1 MIYDEITVAFQ
12 KGRADAELLLHETVE
27 EILGDHWCDRIK
39 LDKIRC
45 AYAAAKAGQ
54 AARSVEMGTFVH
66 GLEHLEKHAE
76 RSAE

>member
-1 MIYDEITVAFQ
+1 MTYDEITAAFQ

-27 EILGDHWCDRIK
+27 DILNDHWCDRIK

-45 AYAAAKAGQ
+45 SYAAAKAGQ

>member
-27 EILGDHWCDRIK
+27 DILNDHWCDRIK

-45 AYAAAKAGQ
+45 AYAAAKVGEVGE
-54 AARSVEMGTFVH
+54 AARAAEMHSNMEV
-66 GLEHLEKHAE
+66 
-76 RSAE
+76 

>member
-45 AYAAAKAGQ
+45 AYAAANTGK
-54 AARSVEMGTFVH
+54 AARDAEMH
-66 GLEHLEKHAE
+66 GNMEV
-76 RSAE
+76 

>member
-45 AYAAAKAGQ
+45 AYAAAKAGK
-54 AARSVEMGTFVH
+54 AARDAEMQICW
-66 GLEHLEKHAE
+66 LNQ
-76 RSAE
+76 

>member
-12 KGRADAELLLHETVE
+12 KGRADAEPLLHETVE

-54 AARSVEMGTFVH
+54 AARD
-66 GLEHLEKHAE
+66 AE
-76 RSAE
+76 FYKNMEV

>member
-45 AYAAAKAGQ
+45 AYAAAKAGK
-54 AARSVEMGTFVH
+54 AARDAASHKTMEV
-66 GLEHLEKHAE
+66 
-76 RSAE
+76 

>member
-45 AYAAAKAGQ
+45 AYAAAKAGK
-54 AARSVEMGTFVH
+54 AARDAAFHKTMEV
-66 GLEHLEKHAE
+66 
-76 RSAE
+76 

>member
-1 MIYDEITVAFQ
+1 MTYDDITAAFQ

-27 EILGDHWCDRIK
+27 DILNDHWCDRIK

-54 AARSVEMGTFVH
+54 AARSVTLRRNMEV
-66 GLEHLEKHAE
+66 
-76 RSAE
+76 